1 MQKLPKLVKLKSC
14 KLIYEQQKFSSK
26 IFLNPNE
33 GFPTLEAEKTWI
45 MTANKL
51 KKNGKNYQRNAETL
65 DVKISITSRNYT
77 ITYFQTLEEVCRL
90 FRLEKR

>member
-1 MQKLPKLVKLKSC
+1 MRVLMQKLPKLVKLKSC

-51 KKNGKNYQRNAETL
+51 KKMAK
-65 DVKISITSRNYT
+65 T
-77 ITYFQTLEEVCRL
+77 IKEMLKLLMLKFPLHLEIIQ
-90 FRLEKR
+90 